1 MIAVIVLPLALI
13 IMILIQFLAKPN
25 NNTKANENNKLIQN
39 VIVQPQSKN
48 ENYEDKSAIFDDT
61 ETNTWAARGAG
72 AGLVL
77 GAIRGFVYDM
87 WRQCQTI
94 IPVSVTK
101 ASHS

>member
-1 MIAVIVLPLALI
+1 
-13 IMILIQFLAKPN
+13 MILIQFLAKPN